1 MSSQAAE
8 YIPLVGTR
16 RASSR
21 ARVIGRA
28 PAALFVGIVLLVA
41 VIRSTARV
49 RRESTKVTLFV
60 PFNEGHRLDDDGRHG
75 GKAGDDDDDDD
86 DDGGMSFIAP
96 NRSVA
101 LRTITM
107 SAFLKFPKVVEFLA
121 ARGDKEGVDLTDPL
135 SAIESGSET
144 QMKLLAQ
151 YLPTFMTVEL
161 NNNLAAGSLGVPA
174 LGGHVV
180 FNVFSDGSFP
190 ASWLIVMTVQGVLEQ
205 VVPLRV
211 SPDMG
216 VDAMFLGGV
225 KNYDEDTLLLL
236 TNKNG
241 TGAGN
246 LWLWQ
251 WRKDVW
257 TQKLGGVEVG
267 THDMQMA
274 ASGKEAVWTIG
285 FRGDTSANCANVT
298 LRDFSTGTQMHL
310 ISTSEGAPF
319 SSSVKLDE
327 NHIQMISND
336 SEAIISLRKL
346 NAFGK
351 YEVTETGG
359 HQKWMI
365 GGEYGQWPIHDFKRG
380 ITYPPGADVWMNPHN
395 VEKVSDDEYFIYD
408 DYGLGNHSR
417 LLIVHV
423 DETAENASLVWEY
436 GLDSRQEEFGDMD
449 PLPTG
454 NILGCYFDQSW
465 GSKPS
470 SQMAGLIE
478 VQREN
483 KDVAWHLRIYGERCS
498 NATSA
503 CEAQGPGT
511 YGWKIYSAERFYD
524 SPLFPAASLTDG
536 KHDDQN
542 VPRCAE
548 GKLSFTV
555 FNRCA
560 RARGALRVC
569 VTTSDCCTPHACS
582 LSFKENHKTSA
593 RYTLIEEK
601 SGHVAATGQFEFLT
615 FWRPTIVS
623 GVDVNL
629 TSTAAPTA
637 ASLLVENS
645 RGYRAQYD
653 LLCSS

>member
-1 MSSQAAE
+1 MWVAPRDYESLEA
-8 YIPLVGTR
+8 
-16 RASSR
+16 
-21 ARVIGRA
+21 RA
-28 PAALFVGIVLLVA
+28 PTLRRLGVIAFVAGVVALSRTTTVSPTAALDMLFG
-41 VIRSTARV
+41 TA
-49 RRESTKVTLFV
+49 SGSS
-60 PFNEGHRLDDDGRHG
+60 PGCAPHC
-75 GKAGDDDDDDD
+75 GDSHSYSADD
-86 DDGGMSFIAP
+86 DDGGGGDDDGGMFIAP

-135 SAIESGSET
+135 SAIESGSEA

-161 NNNLAAGSLGVPA
+161 NNNVAAGSLGVPA

-211 SPDMG
+211 SPDQG

-257 TQKLGGVEVG
+257 TQKLGGAEVG

-285 FRGDTSANCANVT
+285 YAFEAATTTSANCANVT
-298 LRDFSTGTQMHL
+298 LRDFSTGAQMHL

-380 ITYPPGADVWMNPHN
+380 VTYPPGADVWMNPHN

-417 LLIVHV
+417 LLIVRV
-423 DETAENASLVWEY
+423 DETNENASLVWEY

-465 GSKPS
+465 SSKPS

-483 KDVAWHLRIYGERCS
+483 KDVAWHLRIYGEKCS

-536 KHDDQN
+536 EHDDQS
-542 VPRCAE
+542 VPRCAD

-560 RARGALRVC
+560 RTRERFVCDGARLVLTPLRALLH
-569 VTTSDCCTPHACS
+569 P
-582 LSFKENHKTSA
+582 SFKENHKTSA
-593 RYTLIEEK
+593 RYTLIEEN
-601 SGHVAATGQFEFLT
+601 SGHVAATGRFEFLT

-623 GVDVNL
+623 VDVNL
-629 TSTAAPTA
+629 SSTATPVT
-637 ASLLVENS
+637 ASLVVENS
-645 RGYRAQYD
+645 RGYRAEYD
-653 LLCSS
+653 VLCRA